1 MKKNLFLL
9 IAGILFSLA
18 GFSQGKIGT
27 NNQGTQIRKCWDVAV
42 GYVPDRDFQALR
54 VSTAFNNI
62 VFKRFGVFTA
72 FEVNGNNDYYSHILG
87 ITGSITNFLYVYGGA
102 DLFTKN
108 GLFTAGSD
116 CRKNIGIGIY
126 PISWGVVKFG
136 YSQSVGVTAEVG
148 LCFPLGK

>member
-9 IAGILFSLA
+9 IAGVLFSLA
-18 GFSQGKIGT
+18 GFSQGKSET
-27 NNQGTQIRKCWDVAV
+27 NNQATQIRKCWDVAV

-87 ITGSITNFLYVYGGA
+87 ITGVNHQF
-102 DLFTKN
+102 
-108 GLFTAGSD
+108 
-116 CRKNIGIGIY
+116 
-126 PISWGVVKFG
+126 
-136 YSQSVGVTAEVG
+136 SV
-148 LCFPLGK
+148 CIWWC